1 MAGFLISVIRA
12 NVEHEGCLAWLLGL
26 EVGADCGA
34 AVPCSRGLRLG
45 QGSQS
50 LNDVDAR
57 DGRPH
62 GQDGAVNPFERN
74 APRLTSNSILQPEFR
89 QAKVFLGDALAARWR
104 GRVSTPSVAAG
115 DA

>member
-1 MAGFLISVIRA
+1 M
-12 NVEHEGCLAWLLGL
+12 
-26 EVGADCGA
+26 
-34 AVPCSRGLRLG
+34 
-45 QGSQS
+45 
-50 LNDVDAR
+50 
-57 DGRPH
+57 
-62 GQDGAVNPFERN
+62 NPFERN